1 MKEGTH
7 SVQSIHTREHLAQ
20 RDAQDTLREF
30 KERFSLPES
39 VIYLDG
45 NSLGALPRGAAER
58 AAEVVNAEWGQGLIR
73 SWNEAGWFD
82 LPLKLGDKLG
92 QLLGANPQ
100 ETAITDTTSLNL
112 FKALAS
118 ALRTQKA
125 DSPHR
130 RVIITERDNFP
141 TDIYIAQGL
150 TDLVNSL
157 SQEIGVPYEVRLID
171 DEASL
176 RAALDEDTAVLA
188 LSHVN
193 YRTGSMWDMAEITA
207 AAHDAGALVVWD
219 LAHAA
224 GAVPVDLNGANADY
238 AVGCTYKYLNGGP
251 GSPAFIWVNARHHD
265 RFWQPLSGWW
275 SHNAPFAME
284 ESYTPAKDVRRFM
297 CGTQP
302 VTSLAM
308 IEVGLDIAL
317 EADMAAV
324 RATSLELT
332 DLLIELVET
341 HCAEFGFELVTP
353 REHAQ
358 RGSHVSFRHKH
369 GYEIM
374 AALIARG
381 VIGDYREPEVL
392 RFGITPL
399 YISRTDIWDA
409 VQILREILHTN
420 AWQREEYSL
429 RNAVT

>member
-1 MKEGTH
+1 MTVEL
-7 SVQSIHTREHLAQ
+7 TREALATKDEQ
-20 RDAQDTLREF
+20 DALVSFQN
-30 KERFSLPES
+30 RFELPEG

-45 NSLGALPRGAAER
+45 NSLGALPKGAAER
-58 AAEVVNAEWGQGLIR
+58 AAQVVTQEWGQGLIR
-73 SWNEAGWFD
+73 SWNTAGWFEM
-82 LPLKLGDKLG
+82 PLKLGDKLG
-92 QLLGANPQ
+92 RLLGANPS

-125 DSPHR
+125 DAEHR

-141 TDIYIAQGL
+141 TDIYIAEGL
-150 TDLVNSL
+150 ADLVNSL
-157 SQEIGVPYEVRLID
+157 STETGIQYEVRLID
-171 DEASL
+171 DEQSL
-176 RAALDEDTAVLA
+176 RDALGEDTAVVA

-193 YRTGSMWDMAEITA
+193 YRTGSMWDMKEITA
-207 AAHDAGALVVWD
+207 AAHAAGALIVWD

-224 GAVPVDLNGANADY
+224 GAVPVDLNGADADY

-251 GSPAFIWVNARHHD
+251 GSPAFIWVNKRHHD

-275 SHNAPFAME
+275 SHNAPFAMADH
-284 ESYTPAKDVRRFM
+284 YTPANDVRRFM

-317 EADMAAV
+317 EADMAQV
-324 RATSLELT
+324 RANSLELT
-332 DLLIELVET
+332 DLFIELVET
-341 HCAEFGFELVTP
+341 RCAGFGLELVTP
-353 REHAQ
+353 REHAR
-358 RGSHVSFRHKH
+358 RGSHVSFRHVH

-374 AALIARG
+374 AALIDRG

-392 RFGITPL
+392 RFGVTPL
-399 YISRTDIWDA
+399 YLTRTDIWDA
-409 VQILREILHTN
+409 VEILRDILHTGS
-420 AWQREEYSL
+420 WQREEYAV

>member
-1 MKEGTH
+1 MQ
-7 SVQSIHTREHLAQ
+7 SVHTREELAQ
-20 RDAQDTLREF
+20 LDAQDPLHRF
-30 KERFSLPES
+30 KGRFALPES

-45 NSLGALPRGAAER
+45 NSLGALPHGAAER
-58 AAEVVNAEWGQGLIR
+58 AAQVVTAEWGQGLIR
-73 SWNEAGWFD
+73 SWNEAGWFE
-82 LPLKLGDKLG
+82 LPLVLGDKLG
-92 QLLGANPQ
+92 QLLGANPR

-118 ALRTQKA
+118 ALRTQKSDA
-125 DSPHR
+125 PHR

-141 TDIYIAQGL
+141 TDIYIAEGL
-150 TDLVNSL
+150 ADLVNSL
-157 SQEIGVPYEVRLID
+157 SQETGVPYEVKLID

-176 RAALDEDTAVLA
+176 RAALGEDTAVLA

-193 YRTGSMWDMAEITA
+193 YRTGSMWDMKEITA
-207 AAHDAGALVVWD
+207 AAHQAGALVVWD

-224 GAVPVDLNGANADY
+224 GAVPVDLNGADADY

-275 SHNAPFAME
+275 SHNAPFQMAE
-284 ESYTPAKDVRRFM
+284 HYTPANDVRRFM

-317 EADMAAV
+317 EADMDAV
-324 RATSLELT
+324 RAASLELA
-332 DLLIELVET
+332 DLFIELVET
-341 HCAEFGFELVTP
+341 RCADHGLELVTP

-358 RGSHVSFRHKH
+358 RGSHVSFRHEH

-399 YISRTDIWDA
+399 YLSRTDIWDA
-409 VQILREILHTN
+409 VEILREILHTGD
-420 AWQREEYSL
+420 WQREEYAV